1 MYTFKMLIFFKI
13 YLYLTYPFFFLN
25 ILCVKKMG
33 DKNSFLSYEKN

>member
-1 MYTFKMLIFFKI
+1 MYIFKTFIFLKFI
-13 YLYLTYPFFFLN
+13 YILCTLFN